1 MLKIKKIIGIVLISL
16 CAFSNLFAKDSKF
29 LIKANTKLYK
39 PSNTD
44 IYDIPKNEL
53 IVKIEDYSIGFIEFD
68 YNKYGLDIL
77 VDGKIKLVSKEDI
90 VPNGSVAL
98 IDKMYVS
105 NDNDDYVFLPTY
117 YLDVI
122 AKKNRELLRE
132 YDSESVKFYGEP
144 NEYEDGWYKYILQN
158 VIISNSCISFGREH
172 LYVENINSLKNGFSV
187 ETLHYTFMKEDGC
200 KKLNFIFDGDYLNV
214 YIEGNI
220 TPIYSFFKIKK
231 SDYEQLEKF
240 IFIPREYFLPSG
252 YLYDN
257 AALEKFNSENAVDV
271 KSFIWPRH
279 ADGSCDY
286 EDNKKTTSTS
296 QSSSTPKLDTTIQS
310 TSSSETNVAVK
321 KTMTVSE
328 NLKLRSGEATI
339 TQVLT
344 VMSAGTK
351 VKILELG
358 KEETIDGI
366 NSNWVKVEVISGRD
380 RDGKDI
386 KKKTTGWC
394 YGGYLE

>member
-44 IYDIPKNEL
+44 IYDIPKNDL

-105 NDNDDYVFLPTY
+105 NDNDDYLFLPTY

-231 SDYEQLEKF
+231 SDYEQLVKF

-257 AALEKFNSENAVDV
+257 EALEKYNSENAIDI
-271 KSFIWPRH
+271 KSFTWPRH
-279 ADGSCDY
+279 ADGTCDY
-286 EDNKKTTSTS
+286 DDNKSTNTVVSTNKITTTAV
-296 QSSSTPKLDTTIQS
+296 
-310 TSSSETNVAVK
+310 TNVAQNK
-321 KTMTVSE
+321 IMTVNE
-328 NLKLRSGEATI
+328 NLKPESF
-339 TQVLT
+339 
-344 VMSAGTK
+344 
-351 VKILELG
+351 KI
-358 KEETIDGI
+358 
-366 NSNWVKVEVISGRD
+366 VVA
-380 RDGKDI
+380 
-386 KKKTTGWC
+386 
-394 YGGYLE
+394 